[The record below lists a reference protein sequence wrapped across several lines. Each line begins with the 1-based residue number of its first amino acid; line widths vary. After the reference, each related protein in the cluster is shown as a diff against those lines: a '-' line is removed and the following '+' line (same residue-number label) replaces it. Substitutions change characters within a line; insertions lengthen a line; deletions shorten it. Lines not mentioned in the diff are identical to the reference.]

1 MQKRNEPISLL
12 CTRICTFLVSCG
24 GPYTE
29 VNGDL
34 QRAVLDGLAS
44 GQYTIREAD
53 EGIIFFAS
61 FYRVRPEDMEAIRQ
75 FQRPDNTTLG
85 PYLYIVEAGS
95 KDGAAE
101 MMRTIRRMN
110 FDATHMVGHRR
121 GRLRKVRLQKGEI
134 I

>member
-1 MQKRNEPISLL
+1 MNQSEALLL
-12 CTRICTFLVSCG
+12 CDRICIFLVSCG

-29 VNGDL
+29 VTGDL
-34 QRAVLDGLAS
+34 QKSVLDGLAS
-44 GQYTIREAD
+44 GQYTIREAGG
-53 EGIIFFAS
+53 GIIFFAS
-61 FYRVRPEDMEAIRQ
+61 FYRILPEDMEAIRQ
-75 FQRPDNTTLG
+75 FQRPDNISTG

-95 KDGAAE
+95 KDGATE